1 MNLVV
6 KNKVRNIE
14 NIKDFLNTHK
24 DNCLLINQVNDEIGS
39 FYLYVIIY
47 LSKSLGIN
55 VSFNNEGDN
64 ISDNS
69 DLFGL
74 KKIHILNLTSSKKID
89 KLLLSREKLIIF
101 TDYKNFK
108 KYQKTYQT
116 INGYNFSND
125 LKVFIKNTLKIE
137 NQNLFEICLKN
148 PQLILSETSKYLIN
162 KDNYLKDESIHI
174 EVNKILE
181 IRKNIFELKRNEN
194 LQQLFSAIKE
204 EAKYKKFSFL
214 TFWLKN
220 YIVQDFHRKF

>member
-1 MNLVV
+1 M
-6 KNKVRNIE
+6 RNIE
-14 NIKDFLNTHK
+14 NITDFLNNHK

-55 VSFNNEGDN
+55 VSFNNEADN

-74 KKIHILNLTSSKKID
+74 KKIHIFNLTSSKKID

-108 KYQKTYQT
+108 KYQKNYQT

-125 LKVFIKNTLKIE
+125 LKVFIKNILKIE
-137 NQNLFEICLKN
+137 SQNLIEICLKN

-162 KDNYLKDESIHI
+162 KDNYLKDESINS

-181 IRKNIFELKRNEN
+181 IRKNIFELKKNEN

-204 EAKYKKFSFL
+204 EVKYKKFSFL
-214 TFWLKN
+214 TF
-220 YIVQDFHRKF
+220 

>member
-1 MNLVV
+1 MSKV
-6 KNKVRNIE
+6 KLRSIE
-14 NIKDFLNTHK
+14 NIKDFL
-24 DNCLLINQVNDEIGS
+24 DNNEANFILINQVNDEIGS

-55 VSFNNEGDN
+55 VNFNNEADN

-69 DLFGL
+69 DLFAL
-74 KKIHILNLTSSKKID
+74 KKIHIFNLTSSKKID

-108 KYQKTYQT
+108 KYQKNYQT

-125 LKVFIKNTLKIE
+125 LKVFIKNIHKIE
-137 NQNLFEICLKN
+137 SQNLIEICLKN

-162 KDNYLKDESIHI
+162 KDNYLKDESINS

-204 EAKYKKFSFL
+204 EVKYKKFSFL
-214 TFWLKN
+214 TF
-220 YIVQDFHRKF
+220 

>member
-1 MNLVV
+1 M
-6 KNKVRNIE
+6 RSIE
-14 NIKDFLNTHK
+14 NIKDFLN
-24 DNCLLINQVNDEIGS
+24 NNEANFLLINQVNDEIGS

-55 VSFNNEGDN
+55 VIFNNEADN

-69 DLFGL
+69 DLFVL
-74 KKIHILNLTSSKKID
+74 KKIHIFNLTSSKKID

-108 KYQKTYQT
+108 KYQKNHQT

-137 NQNLFEICLKN
+137 NQNLMEICLKN

-162 KDNYLKDESIHI
+162 KDNYLKDVSIHI

-181 IRKNIFELKRNEN
+181 IRKNIFELKKNEG

-214 TFWLKN
+214 TF
-220 YIVQDFHRKF
+220 

>member
-1 MNLVV
+1 M
-6 KNKVRNIE
+6 RNIE
-14 NIKDFLNTHK
+14 NIKNFLNNHK
-24 DNCLLINQVNDEIGS
+24 DNYLLINQVNDEIGS

-74 KKIHILNLTSSKKID
+74 KKIHIFNLTSSKKID

-108 KYQKTYQT
+108 KYQKNYQT

-137 NQNLFEICLKN
+137 NQNLMEICLKN

-214 TFWLKN
+214 TF
-220 YIVQDFHRKF
+220 

>member
-1 MNLVV
+1 M
-6 KNKVRNIE
+6 RNIE
-14 NIKDFLNTHK
+14 NIKDFLNDHK

-47 LSKSLGIN
+47 LSTSLGIN

-137 NQNLFEICLKN
+137 NQNLMEICLKN

-214 TFWLKN
+214 TF
-220 YIVQDFHRKF
+220 

>member
-1 MNLVV
+1 M
-6 KNKVRNIE
+6 RNIE
-14 NIKDFLNTHK
+14 NIKDFLSDHK

-55 VSFNNEGDN
+55 VSFNNEADN

-74 KKIHILNLTSSKKID
+74 KKIHIFNLTGSKKID

-108 KYQKTYQT
+108 KYKKTYQT

-137 NQNLFEICLKN
+137 NQNLMEICLKN

-214 TFWLKN
+214 TF
-220 YIVQDFHRKF
+220 